1 MIGDLTALIHILMQA
16 RTTENRHSGGEFL
29 GFFGNLAF
37 IVATPFVVS
46 AAVFGGGLVTAVV
59 GIPVAVT
66 VAAINT
72 IENELK

>member
-1 MIGDLTALIHILMQA
+1 MQT
-16 RTTENRHSGGEFL
+16 RTIENRHSGGEFL

-46 AAVFGGGLVTAVV
+46 AAVFGGGLLTAVV

-66 VAAINT
+66 VAAIDT